1 MEHSVAAHLAALSIE
16 KSSDGPLYR
25 QIKLAIRG
33 AILSGRFKTGQRLPA
48 SRTLAADFRLSRH
61 KVVTAFDQLVA
72 DGYSDGRTGA
82 GTYVSSTLPEELLNA
97 RMAGNGKSSHKS
109 RRRGP
114 SKRGATCPRAFSPG
128 PPPELVE
135 FPF

>member
-25 QIKLAIRG
+25 QLELANRE
-33 AILSGRFKTGQRLPA
+33 AFLSGRLKTGQRLPA
-48 SRTLAADFRLSRH
+48 SRTLAADLRLSRH

-82 GTYVSSTLPEELLNA
+82 GTYVSPEELLNA

-128 PPPELVE
+128 LPELAE